1 MEYRL
6 SDRLQR
12 LCDEVGPCETLADIG
27 CDHGYVSMELVKT
40 GKAAHVLA
48 MDVNEGPLERARE
61 NVKAAGLSEQI
72 ELRLSDGLHNTMP
85 DDHFDT
91 ILIAGMGGR
100 LMTGILVAGLHKV
113 SEASHLVLQPQSEIF
128 LVREF
133 LYRHSFS
140 VEREVCLKDR
150 DKFYFIIN
158 AVNSAGSKA
167 EAPDPTKIPDP
178 FFFEYSDYLLRNHD
192 GVYREYL
199 LKSLAT
205 ARGYLEKAG
214 DKGGKLKEDIE
225 NYTKALTW
233 FT

>member
-12 LCDEVGPCETLADIG
+12 LCDEVSPCGNLADIG

-85 DDHFDT
+85 DEHFDT

-100 LMTGILVAGLHKV
+100 LMTGILADGLHKV
-113 SEASHLVLQPQSEIF
+113 AEAARLVLQPQSEIF
-128 LVREF
+128 LIREF
-133 LYRHSFS
+133 LFTHSFS
-140 VEREVCLKDR
+140 IEREVCLKDR

-158 AVNSAGSKA
+158 AVNPAGSGAK
-167 EAPDPTKIPDP
+167 APDPTTLPDP
-178 FFFEYSDYLLRNHD
+178 FFFEYSEYLLRNRD
-192 GVYREYL
+192 EVYREYL
-199 LKSLAT
+199 SKSLET
-205 ARGYLEKAG
+205 AKGYLEKAG
-214 DKGGKLKEDIE
+214 DRGGKLKEDIE
-225 NYTKALTW
+225 DYTKALTW